1 MAHTARLDNALIST
15 ANTATNGTGT
25 IVSVAVGSNQ
35 GTRIDYVAVKAIA
48 NTTPGMVRLFTRETA
63 LNGWRLLAELPVLA
77 VTGNAFTPFWS
88 TPFRLPALYLGHNQE
103 LGASTHNAESF
114 TITAMCL
121 DYQ

>member
-1 MAHTARLDNALIST
+1 MAHTARLENATIST

-25 IVSVAVGSNQ
+25 ITSVVTGTTQ
-35 GTRIDYVAVKAIA
+35 GTRIDYIMVKAIA
-48 NTTPGMVRLFTRETA
+48 NTTAGMVRLFTKENA
-63 LNGWRLLAELPVLA
+63 GNWRLLAEMPVTA
-77 VTGNAFTPFWS
+77 VTGNAFTPYWS
-88 TPFRLPALYLGHNQE
+88 SPFRLPAIYLGHNQE